1 MKLGDILKT
10 VKNGEKININYWRN
24 KKRFS
29 CNFKYDDFK
38 LPISMK
44 YPQYEKEI
52 IDYEIFGGIIVMELT
67 DNLLED
73 IVEEFLMDHLH
84 SDKSHKNVGKRQNN
98 ILSYLDYEKKKE
110 PKLIITHVFPNSI
123 LANLKII
130 KEFVL

>member
-1 MKLGDILKT
+1 M
-10 VKNGEKININYWRN
+10 EKQ
-24 KKRFS
+24 KRFS

-98 ILSYLDYEKKKE
+98 ILSYLDYEKKK
-110 PKLIITHVFPNSI
+110 NQ
-123 LANLKII
+123 N
-130 KEFVL
+130 